1 MFDARRTAGTLVTH
15 IGATGHDD
23 VMSDHQR
30 IRQALTSPRWLV
42 ERSGDQV
49 RVFYDHG
56 HGPAQYAALHLRDSY
71 FRLSAGPSCGW
82 GTSVIL
88 MPVFWC
94 QGICHHGA
102 PVTATWRA
110 EGSRLTLAL
119 AGTLGGLYASLTVS
133 LSPPTDG
140 RTVAYVHARVD
151 GDLALDDRP
160 GERFK
165 PVMLSSMYASP
176 ALWDAHT
183 AQVGRRSVPLPL
195 AGWVVPPEQITPAS
209 SFSLIGGTSH
219 WKANAP
225 TVSIALDRS
234 LPVTGWVTRSDD
246 PNDDS
251 VGLWAA
257 ADSVIPSYSY
267 RITASL
273 P

>member
-1 MFDARRTAGTLVTH
+1 MTSGRY
-15 IGATGHDD
+15 ATEPFPP
-23 VMSDHQR
+23 
-30 IRQALTSPRWLV
+30 SPARWLV
-42 ERSGDQV
+42 ERRAGEV
-49 RVFYDHG
+49 RVYYGRGSDM
-56 HGPAQYAALHLRDSY
+56 AQYAALHLRDSY
-71 FRLSAGPSCGW
+71 FRLNAGRGCGW

-88 MPVFWC
+88 LPVFWH
-94 QGICHHGA
+94 GGRCHHGA
-102 PVTATWRA
+102 PVTAEWRE
-110 EGSRLTLAL
+110 EGPRLAL
-119 AGTLGGLYASLTVS
+119 RLQGALGGLRASLSVA
-133 LSPPTDG
+133 LSPPADDQI
-140 RTVAYVHARVD
+140 VADVRAHIA

-176 ALWDAHT
+176 VLWDSHS
-183 AQVGRRSVPLPL
+183 AQVGPRRL
-195 AGWVVPPEQITPAS
+195 AIPPEGWIVPPGEPATANG
-209 SFSLIGGTSH
+209 FGLIGGTCR

-225 TVSIALDRS
+225 TIHVTLDHP

-257 ADSVIPSYSY
+257 ADGVLPAYGY

>member
-1 MFDARRTAGTLVTH
+1 MSTSHHRPTPIVTH
-15 IGATGHDD
+15 SA
-23 VMSDHQR
+23 
-30 IRQALTSPRWLV
+30 RWLV
-42 ERSGDQV
+42 ERSAGQLRIFHD
-49 RVFYDHG
+49 R
-56 HGPAQYAALHLRDSY
+56 GPGLAQFAALHLRDSY
-71 FRLSAGPSCGW
+71 FRLNAGPGCGW

-88 MPVFWC
+88 LPVFWH
-94 QGICHHGA
+94 QGHCHHGA
-102 PVTATWRA
+102 PVTVGWRE
-110 EGSRLTLAL
+110 EGSRLVLELEGA
-119 AGTLGGLYASLTVS
+119 LGGLSASLSVS

-140 RTVAYVHARVD
+140 RMVAYVRARVV

-176 ALWDAHT
+176 TLWDAHS
-183 AQVGRRSVPLPL
+183 AQVGRRRLELPPE
-195 AGWVVPPEQITPAS
+195 GWVVPPGQLVAS
-209 SFSLIGGTSH
+209 STFGLVGGTCR

-225 TVSIALDRS
+225 TVRVALDRS
-234 LPVTGWVTRSDD
+234 LAITGWVTRSDD

-257 ADSVIPSYSY
+257 ADRVLPSYGY